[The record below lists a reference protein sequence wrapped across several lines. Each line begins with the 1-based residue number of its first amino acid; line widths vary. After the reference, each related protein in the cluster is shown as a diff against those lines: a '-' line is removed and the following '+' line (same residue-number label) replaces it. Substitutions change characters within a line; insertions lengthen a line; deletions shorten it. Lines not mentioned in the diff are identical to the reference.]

1 MKNTKVN
8 KIVGY
13 TMTALSFAVLGL
25 ILVAPAKANTHN
37 HNHTEVKAT
46 TATTEPVLLSSQEIE
61 AKWTTGNMSKGGI
74 SQNALV
80 GDSTKAGLYVI
91 RLKFPDGYC
100 LSAHSH
106 PDSRNITVLKGEW
119 LSGYGNKFDATKLKS
134 LPAGSFYTEPEG
146 LPHFTYTK
154 GETVLQVSGM
164 GPSGR
169 NFTES
174 SDCSAKDIEE
184 AKKVN

>member
-1 MKNTKVN
+1 MNRKN
-8 KIVGY
+8 KI
-13 TMTALSFAVLGL
+13 MTALSFAL
-25 ILVAPAKANTHN
+25 IAMIFANPVKANTHK
-37 HNHTEVKAT
+37 HNHEEVKNT
-46 TATTEPVLLSSQEIE
+46 SSTEQPILLSSKEIE
-61 AKWTTGNMSKGGI
+61 EKWTTGNMSKGGI

-80 GDSTKAGLYVI
+80 GDSTKPGLYII

-100 LSAHSH
+100 LASHSH

-119 LSGYGNKFDATKLKS
+119 LSGYGNKFEANALKS

-146 LPHFTYTK
+146 LPHFTFTK
-154 GETVLQVSGM
+154 GETILQVSGM

-184 AKKVN
+184 ARKLK

>member
-1 MKNTKVN
+1 MNTQKKTTIN
-8 KIVGY
+8 KIILS
-13 TMTALSFAVLGL
+13 MLLALPAFAS
-25 ILVAPAKANTHN
+25 AA
-37 HNHTEVKAT
+37 
-46 TATTEPVLLSSQEIE
+46 EPVLLSSQEIE
-61 AKWTTGNMSKGGI
+61 NKWTTGNMSKGGI

-80 GDSTKAGLYVI
+80 GDSTKPGLYVI

-100 LSAHSH
+100 LAAHSH

-119 LSGYGNKFDATKLKS
+119 LSGYGSKFDAKALKS

-146 LPHFTYTK
+146 LPHFTFTK

-169 NFTES
+169 NFTEE
-174 SDCSAKDIEE
+174 SDCSDKDIEK
-184 AKKVN
+184 AKKLK

>member
-1 MKNTKVN
+1 MKKTKLN
-8 KIVGY
+8 KTIGWS
-13 TMTALSFAVLGL
+13 MTTLSFAFLAMIV
-25 ILVAPAKANTHN
+25 IAPAKANTHN
-37 HNHTEVKAT
+37 HSHGEIKKDAVKV
-46 TATTEPVLLSSQEIE
+46 EPILLSNDEIE
-61 AKWTTGNMSKGGI
+61 NKWTTGNMSKGGI

-80 GDSTKAGLYVI
+80 GDSTKPGLYVI

-119 LSGYGNKFDATKLKS
+119 LSGYGNKFDAKLLKS

-146 LPHFTYTK
+146 LPHFTFTK
-154 GETVLQVSGM
+154 GETILQVSGM

-169 NFTES
+169 NFTEET
-174 SDCSAKDIEE
+174 DCSDKDIEQ
-184 AKKVN
+184 ARNVK